1 MGGRGTFLYRKIC
14 VWLIADWS
22 GKLKRAATLLN
33 ISVQFITTSVT
44 CLDKWEQFPERK
56 RKLAWLHIR
65 AWPAANANDSYDT
78 GSSWSLRRDETQTKL
93 RGKRKQ
99 GGGQL
104 HPVTSV
110 DRFPS
115 LFWLLQTEPD
125 LTVALGSN
133 FLEMWM
139 EYKIHR
145 QLHIFLL
152 QGYTHTH
159 TCITYIRQGNSRFL
173 APDLEWQWT
182 VLMGNYSAI
191 WKPLSLCVCW

>member
-1 MGGRGTFLYRKIC
+1 MDDRGTFLYRKIC
-14 VWLIADWS
+14 LWSIAERNE
-22 GKLKRAATLLN
+22 KLKLAATLLN
-33 ISVQFITTSVT
+33 ISVHFKTRIVT

-78 GSSWSLRRDETQTKL
+78 GSSWSLRRDEAQTKL

-115 LFWLLQTEPD
+115 LFWLLHTEPD
-125 LTVALGSN
+125 FTVALGSN
-133 FLEMWM
+133 FLEMWTA
-139 EYKIHR
+139 YKIHSPF
-145 QLHIFLL
+145 HISFVTALC
-152 QGYTHTH
+152 THIGH
-159 TCITYIRQGNSRFL
+159 MHYAR
-173 APDLEWQWT
+173 
-182 VLMGNYSAI
+182 
-191 WKPLSLCVCW
+191 

>member
-1 MGGRGTFLYRKIC
+1 MGGRGNFLYRQIC
-14 VWLIADWS
+14 TLLIAEWS
-22 GKLKRAATLLN
+22 EELKRAATLLN
-33 ISVQFITTSVT
+33 SSVQVRTRSIT

-65 AWPAANANDSYDT
+65 AWPAANASDSYDT

-99 GGGQL
+99 GGVQL

-115 LFWLLQTEPD
+115 LFWLLHAEPD

-133 FLEMWM
+133 FLEMWT
-139 EYKIHR
+139 EYKIHSP
-145 QLHIFLL
+145 LPISFVATL
-152 QGYTHTH
+152 YTRMSHA
-159 TCITYIRQGNSRFL
+159 SRKVVR
-173 APDLEWQWT
+173 A
-182 VLMGNYSAI
+182 S
-191 WKPLSLCVCW
+191 

>member
-1 MGGRGTFLYRKIC
+1 MPAGEWMKWIRSRIVQPVVSRYTDWATRPTYRNIC
-14 VWLIADWS
+14 VRLIAEWS
-22 GKLKRAATLLN
+22 EKVKRAATLLN
-33 ISVQFITTSVT
+33 ISVQFKTRSVT
-44 CLDKWEQFPERK
+44 SLDKWEQFPERK

-115 LFWLLQTEPD
+115 LFWLLHTEPD

-133 FLEMWM
+133 FLEMWT
-139 EYKIHR
+139 EYKTHSP
-145 QLHIFLL
+145 LHI
-152 QGYTHTH
+152 
-159 TCITYIRQGNSRFL
+159 
-173 APDLEWQWT
+173 
-182 VLMGNYSAI
+182 
-191 WKPLSLCVCW
+191 SLFFFFATL